1 MRKNFLSIAGFVIVI
16 LYFSGCVTSER
27 YRALLKQ
34 YETDTQ
40 GLKTVADELSRKK
53 SELEAE
59 LEKCKLQ
66 LKILTSQL
74 ESQKEKYQA
83 ALKLNEEIKKDL
95 ENLVKKYP
103 GQLEI
108 GPEEQLIIRDK
119 ILFDSGQAILKEEG
133 KKVLEEFVNEVVKGK
148 DLYLRIVGHTD
159 SDHIVKTLHL
169 WKTGLNHELGGAR
182 ALKVLEYLHKKGI
195 PTTNMHYESYGENK
209 PISENTT
216 SENKAKNRR
225 VEIYIIEKKVST
237 KK

>member
-1 MRKNFLSIAGFVIVI
+1 MSKGFLSIVVYMIII
-16 LYFSGCVTSER
+16 LYSMGCVTSDR
-27 YRALLKQ
+27 YRSVLKQ

-40 GLKTVADELSRKK
+40 ALKEVADDLSRRKG
-53 SELEAE
+53 ELESE

-66 LKILTSQL
+66 LKILSSEL
-74 ESQKEKYQA
+74 EKQKGKYQA

-95 ENLVKKYP
+95 QNLVSKYP

-119 ILFDSGQAILKEEG
+119 ILFDPGKATLKEEG
-133 KKVLEEFVNEVVKGK
+133 EKVLDEFVSEVVKGK

-159 SDHIVKTLHL
+159 SDPIVKTLSI

-182 ALKVLEYLHKKGI
+182 ALMVLGYLNKKGI

-209 PISENTT
+209 PIADNTT
-216 SENKAKNRR
+216 KENKAKNRR
-225 VEIYIIEKKVST
+225 VEIYIIEKKQ
-237 KK
+237 